1 MTTTT
6 KHVLISGAGLAGPAM
21 AYWLIRSGHAVT
33 VVERAPALREGG
45 QAVDF
50 RGEAHLTM
58 LERMGILEEVSRR
71 RTEPGP
77 LVLIDADGA
86 EQVRLPAS
94 FTGGAV
100 EITRGDLSRLL
111 YDLTRESAEYVFGDS
126 IAAMTESSDGVD
138 VVFDSGARRG
148 FDLVIGADG
157 LHSNVRRLAF
167 GEESRFLKSSGYYV
181 GLFEAPNHLGLG
193 GRALMY
199 SEPGRG
205 ALVSPSE
212 HDSGSVTVGC
222 VFASGSLDY
231 HHRDLDT
238 QKRLLAEAYEGAGW
252 ELPELLAH
260 LESSGSFYFDSI
272 SQIHMDGYTRGRVAL
287 IGDAG
292 YGATMGG
299 MGAGMSLIA
308 AYVLAGELAEA
319 GGDHEVAFARYEE
332 RIRGYAKACQRV
344 AEGAGGFFAP
354 KNVRRRNRVYK
365 ILASSF
371 LIGVLDKLSTKAANS
386 IKLKEYRFPA
396 TV

>member
-58 LERMGILEEVSRR
+58 LERMGILEEVRRR

-157 LHSNVRRLAF
+157 LHSNVRGLAF
-167 GEESRFLKSSGYYV
+167 GEESRFLKPSGYYV
-181 GLFEAPNHLGLG
+181 GLFDAPNHLGLG
-193 GRALMY
+193 SRALMY

-238 QKRLLAEAYEGAGW
+238 QK
-252 ELPELLAH
+252 LPELLAH

-386 IKLKEYRFPA
+386 IKLKDYRFPA
-396 TV
+396 RV